1 MEEFIKN
8 DTLLTVSAYIR
19 AKTDEKCISNK
30 SAFID
35 TLHYIHRTSAEVVSR
50 KDDTMLQ
57 TRYNSIKAYL
67 ANGTVPSSLPST
79 VSNFRREASKYRLE
93 PNGELSREGKRV
105 ALYKDRMKI
114 FKAFHQHAGRDA
126 SWKKIKARYYW
137 RGGQAF
143 VAKKVNECVACA
155 HKNDQLWK
163 ATLPKL
169 KAIPV
174 KPKAFW
180 RGITY

>member
-1 MEEFIKN
+1 
-8 DTLLTVSAYIR
+8 
-19 AKTDEKCISNK
+19 
-30 SAFID
+30 
-35 TLHYIHRTSAEVVSR
+35 
-50 KDDTMLQ
+50 MLQ

-93 PNGELSREGKRV
+93 PNGEPSREGKRV

>member
-19 AKTDEKCISNK
+19 GKTDEKCISNK

-57 TRYNSIKAYL
+57 TRYNNIKAYL

-93 PNGELSREGKRV
+93 ANGELSREGKRV
-105 ALYKDRMKI
+105 ALYKHQMKI
-114 FKAFHQHAGRDA
+114 FNALQQHAGRDVTGENQSGNTA
-126 SWKKIKARYYW
+126 V
-137 RGGQAF
+137 
-143 VAKKVNECVACA
+143 VAK
-155 HKNDQLWK
+155 HL
-163 ATLPKL
+163 
-169 KAIPV
+169 
-174 KPKAFW
+174 
-180 RGITY
+180 